1 MDRVPNTFENK
12 EKWIL
17 PSNLDHLLEEKWG
30 QATWTVLL

>member
-1 MDRVPNTFENK
+1 MDVASNSFDNE

-17 PSNLDHLLEEKWG
+17 PSNLDHLLEEKRG